1 MHSTHTIL
9 KLMSMQFQ
17 TAQIEKISKGENMK
31 KTYEKS
37 EIRITRF
44 DNEEVLVASSM
55 FDKDGNIELPF
66 IPAE

>member
-1 MHSTHTIL
+1 M
-9 KLMSMQFQ
+9 
-17 TAQIEKISKGENMK
+17 KISKGENMK

-55 FDKDGNIELPF
+55 FDKDGSIELPF